1 MVFLLKDAGPLSM
14 SVREEEP
21 AGTIVGNFSALDED
35 LGENA
40 AIDYVI
46 IDGNNEQLFTIERN
60 NESLAILKT
69 KKPIDREQVES
80 FTLTIK
86 CLKLGEPG
94 YKFIGDPY
102 DRQDLSHLRINVRV
116 LDIDDNLPKFE
127 QPDPTVGIRINVP
140 IDTVV
145 TTLKASDADAEAP
158 PVGLS
163 IENVTFVPQFYK
175 RSRSLAVGNLHNLFT
190 LNNRTGEL
198 RTGGSFADYVDGY
211 FLMRVMANNSV
222 QPKRQAH
229 SNLKV
234 FVIRDKSLL
243 KFVFARP
250 PNEIQHNIRPF
261 QEQLQ
266 KKLKPLG
273 LELHVLDTQVFTRP
287 DMSLDF
293 TATSSCFQMF
303 KNGAALSFNEMQKL
317 MNSQQLRQELIDIY
331 AAYGV
336 SEVESCSVRR
346 THAAAIFAGML
357 TSAGA
362 WLVFL
367 AALIGLAALVS
378 LCTACCLKKK

>member
-1 MVFLLKDAGPLSM
+1 M
-14 SVREEEP
+14 
-21 AGTIVGNFSALDED
+21 
-35 LGENA
+35 
-40 AIDYVI
+40 
-46 IDGNNEQLFTIERN
+46 
-60 NESLAILKT
+60 
-69 KKPIDREQVES
+69 
-80 FTLTIK
+80 
-86 CLKLGEPG
+86 
-94 YKFIGDPY
+94 
-102 DRQDLSHLRINVRV
+102 RINVRV